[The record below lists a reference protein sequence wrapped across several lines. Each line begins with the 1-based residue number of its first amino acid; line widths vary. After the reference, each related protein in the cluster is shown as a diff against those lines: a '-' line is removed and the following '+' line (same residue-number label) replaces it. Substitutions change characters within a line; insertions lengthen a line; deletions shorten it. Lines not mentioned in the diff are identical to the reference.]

1 MSENEI
7 KKLIMIYKTR
17 LPNHYEVMAEFY
29 NFSHR
34 MRKIRNVHLLHTG
47 FYDRKIFFEFLSQ
60 IRVANNQKLIHW
72 EIFHTAAGY
81 AVGSNISTSL
91 SLSYFGATAT
101 YKSFLRRTKI
111 PRDSFITNIKQLY
124 QKQLKSCCMLDNNQK
139 GHPMQFQR
147 YGSSNKFVKVTG
159 IAMRE
164 YIHHAYD
171 KTQKYDLQGKVKITY
186 VQQPIPSPLGM
197 LQYDTIFDTKDRLPL
212 IFLKIFENTQTLPVY
227 SQDVDFT
234 GYSCKRY
241 SDVIKVVD
249 TLNTMKKCLT
259 GYVITTSEFKFPAL
273 HPDKFKSELRN
284 TITKKVHHVRN
295 TLLSKSQKFQQINTE
310 MWNPASKKVTKF
322 IVPPVVPYDE
332 ISTRGMGM
340 SLIHLLEL
348 VGIVNRTETGEKI
361 VCGDLK
367 MIGRN
372 VIYDLSIGWF
382 IYR

>member
-1 MSENEI
+1 
-7 KKLIMIYKTR
+7 
-17 LPNHYEVMAEFY
+17 
-29 NFSHR
+29 
-34 MRKIRNVHLLHTG
+34 
-47 FYDRKIFFEFLSQ
+47 
-60 IRVANNQKLIHW
+60 
-72 EIFHTAAGY
+72 
-81 AVGSNISTSL
+81 
-91 SLSYFGATAT
+91 
-101 YKSFLRRTKI
+101 
-111 PRDSFITNIKQLY
+111 
-124 QKQLKSCCMLDNNQK
+124 
-139 GHPMQFQR
+139 
-147 YGSSNKFVKVTG
+147 
-159 IAMRE
+159 
-164 YIHHAYD
+164 
-171 KTQKYDLQGKVKITY
+171 
-186 VQQPIPSPLGM
+186 M

-212 IFLKIFENTQTLPVY
+212 IFLNIFENTQTLPVY

-340 SLIHLLEL
+340 SLIHLLKL
-348 VGIVNRTETGEKI
+348 VGIVNRTETSENHCLWG
-361 VCGDLK
+361 
-367 MIGRN
+367 
-372 VIYDLSIGWF
+372 LSDD
-382 IYR
+382 

>member
-1 MSENEI
+1 M
-7 KKLIMIYKTR
+7 
-17 LPNHYEVMAEFY
+17 
-29 NFSHR
+29 
-34 MRKIRNVHLLHTG
+34 
-47 FYDRKIFFEFLSQ
+47 
-60 IRVANNQKLIHW
+60 
-72 EIFHTAAGY
+72 
-81 AVGSNISTSL
+81 
-91 SLSYFGATAT
+91 
-101 YKSFLRRTKI
+101 TK
-111 PRDSFITNIKQLY
+111 
-124 QKQLKSCCMLDNNQK
+124 
-139 GHPMQFQR
+139 
-147 YGSSNKFVKVTG
+147 
-159 IAMRE
+159 
-164 YIHHAYD
+164 
-171 KTQKYDLQGKVKITY
+171 KYDLQGKVKITY

-212 IFLKIFENTQTLPVY
+212 IFLNIFENTQTLPVY

-348 VGIVNRTETGEKI
+348 VGIVNRTETGENH
-361 VCGDLK
+361 CLWGLSDDWEERH
-367 MIGRN
+367 MILALDG
-372 VIYDLSIGWF
+372 LSIDRFRSFLTGLENVPMSFTKIYEQNMIFQKAMSKVICVPGQLHMSFHMLQCIFTIFTDLLSCSQKCLEWKKLTHKQVSLSYNLCKSLLF
-382 IYR
+382 ITVEETERLLINLFVKEKCDFPNFR